1 MASFESTE
9 CGAQSTDHEIC
20 KKLHNHTTNLS
31 CSTRRVKTESHIFC
45 NYFRHFFLIDRNQN
59 RYVDL
64 TQSPKMEDMLNWLFS
79 PVRMHRQVPVIGRRH
94 FIQAGMLGLAPLS
107 LPRLLQAENADLV
120 SRTRPTA
127 RNCILFFLEG
137 GPSHIDLWDMKPSA
151 PADIRGE
158 FRPIATSNPEVQVC
172 EHLPLLSRQMHLL
185 TLVRSVHH
193 RVVDHNAGAYY
204 ALTGQLPYRSGEL
217 IVAPSPDDAP
227 PFGSVMAHLRPSGK
241 QVPSFVH
248 VPDIMSNNGHEIPG
262 EKAGFL
268 GPSADPLVAGDP
280 SVLGY
285 KIPGLGLPAG
295 VSRGR
300 LGQRRALLESL
311 NGHQHT
317 RRAFDLERE
326 SDATRR
332 RYGLP
337 DREDRSVGARKF
349 GGLPHLGQSMLLAR
363 RLIESGVRLVTVCTG
378 RRYDQSWD
386 THRQHFPLLK
396 RSLVPYAD
404 RAFSALLE
412 DLEQRGM
419 LEETLVVAMGEFGRT
434 PRLGQITSGA
444 GADRAGR
451 DHWPHCYTVMFAG
464 GPLKRGLVHGSSDS
478 IGAYPASHPVTP
490 EDIAATIY
498 HALGIDLETRIRDQ
512 LGRPQ
517 TLVSGTPILDILA

>member
-1 MASFESTE
+1 M
-9 CGAQSTDHEIC
+9 
-20 KKLHNHTTNLS
+20 
-31 CSTRRVKTESHIFC
+31 
-45 NYFRHFFLIDRNQN
+45 IDRNQN
-59 RYVDL
+59 LYVDL
-64 TQSPKMEDMLNWLFS
+64 TQSPKMEDMLNWLFP

-107 LPRLLQAENADLV
+107 LPRLLQAENAGLV

-217 IVAPSPDDAP
+217 LVAPSPDDAP

-280 SVLGY
+280 SVVGY

-311 NGHQHT
+311 NGHQHFGQPTDRLETFQQQAYDLLSSQTT

-498 HALGIDLETRIRDQ
+498 HALGVDLETRIRDQ
-512 LGRPQ
+512 LGRPH